1 MIRRPPRSTLFPY
14 TTLFRSRSGA
24 GRALRRRSVS
34 KLCRATPLL
43 RDGGVAGGG
52 GVDAIGGP
60 VLRRAA
66 ARQVV
71 EHPLEWDERRARAPR
86 DPLGGGATLVEFG
99 EPAIVPGAA
108 AQHERLEHHEPGARP
123 STPGVIRH

>member
-43 RDGGVAGGG
+43 RDGGVAGGC

-66 ARQVV
+66 ARPGV
-71 EHPLEWDERRARAPR
+71 EHPPEGGEPRAPPPP
-86 DPLGGGATLVEFG
+86 DPPGGGAPPVHIG
-99 EPAIVPGAA
+99 GPASLPPPP
-108 AQHERLEHHEPGARP
+108 AQHQ
-123 STPGVIRH
+123 